1 VGHGLGRE
9 VGPIQFYPTS
19 TIPIQQHSRSDLA
32 LFDKEIEDGKRM
44 ATNGYP
50 PYFRYRPT
58 IGYWERQHAELH
70 SINPVFGD
78 AVMSELDV
86 LEYEGGRRL
95 CDYVVIRVDP
105 NRMGGRNYVGRDGLS
120 TYFETYIPRRLRD
133 YDLSRSWWIWRRKGL

>member
-1 VGHGLGRE
+1 
-9 VGPIQFYPTS
+9 
-19 TIPIQQHSRSDLA
+19 
-32 LFDKEIEDGKRM
+32 
-44 ATNGYP
+44 
-50 PYFRYRPT
+50 
-58 IGYWERQHAELH
+58 
-70 SINPVFGD
+70 
-78 AVMSELDV
+78 MSELDV